1 MKEEM
6 EKILQEEQDGLL
18 LLSCDSLEET
28 VTGELIKGSFQV
40 FSPEGKKLKGRVIVS
55 DPRIVCRE
63 EVFQGESVEISY
75 SFDSS
80 VMEPG
85 ETVSGSFD
93 VLTNYGERQ
102 LSFTFHYPQKVLE
115 SSLGEIKNLFHF
127 TNLARSNWEEAVKLY
142 FSSEFEQILANA
154 DSEYKEIYKGLSVR
168 ENEQYM
174 DEFLQ
179 AVHKKDAVTY
189 AVEDTLLTLENLE
202 ESQKI
207 EILVRKNG
215 WGYTHLIP
223 KAQGDFLSLEKEGI
237 REEDFTGNVYVL
249 PVYIDYE
256 KLHQGRNWGEIIL
269 SSPYE
274 SIKITVLVSQNQ
286 HHRMRTAIEKR
297 KSAKELN
304 AKLTELYVNFR
315 SKNMAAVRFK
325 KESEEI
331 LEALQKSDERNP
343 AIKLY
348 SAHLY
353 ITQEKYPEAKWML
366 DRAAKYIQ
374 EEKSPVIYAYYLYLT
389 TLLVEEEEY
398 VSQVK
403 EKVNELYYNYE
414 ENWQI
419 AWLFMY
425 LSKELRGSA
434 QKKWEFLK
442 GVFVRGCT
450 SPVMYMEAVLLL
462 IYQPTLLNQLGEIE
476 LRILWFGQKRRM
488 LTPEIIGIF
497 QYLTLKEKEFSMP
510 VYRLLKDVCKENEH
524 SELLQALCSLLIK
537 GNKTGEEY
545 LEWYEKAILA
555 EIKITRL
562 YEYYMMSLDRKKAR
576 DIPRMVLLYFSYQT
590 ELNTEYAAYLYR
602 YIYENRDQMEDLY
615 LTYAPGIERFVVK
628 KLYGGKIDEDL
639 GYLYEHILLPDML
652 TEDNAKALVKI
663 LFTHELQ
670 WKEKEGEKLIIR
682 YPQKQQEEQYSKTGD
697 RMVMPVYT
705 RDYVLLREDKRG
717 NRFVK
722 KDSEKPVSYI
732 DLNMAAK
739 PMTKWGQD
747 SLAMALYLCTGNR
760 EWQNITW
767 EWEPYFR
774 YLSECEDIKPEE
786 RMELRIRL
794 MNFYFEM
801 DAMEKLDVMLEEVIP
816 YSVKKEDR
824 KTLLQYMAIRDYY
837 EKAYE
842 FIRIYDPQ
850 NIDPKILVR
859 VSSYMLEENKG
870 EKEILLWYIN
880 VAFRKGKYNVVMLQY
895 LIEHYRG
902 SSRYMK
908 EIFKAARNFEI
919 ATFQLSERLLMQILT
934 TKAYI
939 GDEVEI
945 FKDYVA
951 GGAKSQVEVAFLTYR
966 AVEYMRDD
974 REIDPYLIM
983 DIGRVYKR
991 EEELPL
997 VTHLA
1002 YLRYFSENSE
1012 EREKADME
1020 VLQEFLQEIVVEKE
1034 LILPFLLEYAD
1045 MEGMEVLADKT
1056 LISYRTVPKSRV
1068 VLHYRKS
1075 GAQEEKGSFKREE
1088 MQEVCFGIYVKECI
1102 LFYGEELQYYITEE
1116 QENQEQFTKSGILR
1130 KEDTKEKHK
1139 QSRYQKINDMAMGQ
1153 VMQDYDFVCQELE
1166 EYWKTEFVTGKVFY
1180 L

>member
-6 EKILQEEQDGLL
+6 EKILQEEQGEV
-18 LLSCDSLEET
+18 LLSCDILEEE
-28 VTGELIKGSFQV
+28 VTGNVIKGSFQI
-40 FSPEGKKLKGRVIVS
+40 FAPKGKKIKGRVLVS
-55 DPRIVCRE
+55 DPRVVCRE
-63 EVFQGESVEISY
+63 EVFQSESIEISY

-80 VMEPG
+80 FMEPG

-93 VLTNYGERQ
+93 VITNYGERQ
-102 LSFTFHYPQKVLE
+102 LSFAFHYPQKVLD
-115 SSLGEIKNLFHF
+115 STLGEIKNLFHF
-127 TNLARSNWEEAVKLY
+127 TNLARSSWEEAVKLY
-142 FSSEFEQILANA
+142 FSPEFEQILTNA
-154 DSEYKEIYKGLSVR
+154 DREYREIYKGLSGTV
-168 ENEQYM
+168 NEQYM

-179 AVHKKDAVTY
+179 AVHKKEAVTY
-189 AVEDTLLTLENLE
+189 TVENTELSLENLE

-207 EILVRKNG
+207 EIPVRKNG

-223 KAQGDFLSLEKEGI
+223 KTEGTFLSLEKEII
-237 REEDFTGNVYVL
+237 REEDFTGNVYFL
-249 PVYIDYE
+249 PVYINYD

-269 SSPYE
+269 SSSYE
-274 SIKITVLVSQNQ
+274 NIKITVLVSQNQ

-297 KSAKELN
+297 KNAKELN
-304 AKLTELYVNFR
+304 ARLTNLYVNFR
-315 SKNMAAVRFK
+315 GKNMAAVRFK

-343 AIKLY
+343 LIKLY
-348 SAHLY
+348 GAHLY

-398 VSQVK
+398 VNQVK

-414 ENWQI
+414 DNWQI
-419 AWLFMY
+419 AWLWMY

-442 GVFVRGCT
+442 RVFVRGCT

-462 IYQPTLLNQLGEIE
+462 TYQPTLLMELGEIE
-476 LRILWFGQKRRM
+476 LRVLWFGQKRKM
-488 LTPEIIGIF
+488 LTPEMVGII
-497 QYLTLKEKEFSMP
+497 QYLSMKEKEFSMP
-510 VYRLLKDVCKENEH
+510 VYRLLKEICQENENK
-524 SELLQALCSLLIK
+524 ELLQSLCSLLIK

-562 YEYYMMSLDRKKAR
+562 YEYYMMSFDRKKAR

-602 YIYENRDQMEDLY
+602 YIYENKEQLEDLY
-615 LTYAPGIERFVVK
+615 LTYAPSIERFVVK
-628 KLYGGKIDEDL
+628 KLYAGKIDEDL

-652 TEDNAKALVKI
+652 TEDNAKALVNI
-663 LFTHELQ
+663 LFTHELS
-670 WKEKEGEKLIIR
+670 WKAKEGENLIVR
-682 YPQKQQEEQYSKTGD
+682 YSQKQQEERYAGTKH
-697 RMVMPVYT
+697 RMAVPICN
-705 RDYVLLREDKRG
+705 RDYVLFREDKEG
-717 NRFVK
+717 NRFVRK
-722 KDSEKPVSYI
+722 EEEKPVSYI

-739 PMTKWGQD
+739 PMTKWCQD
-747 SLAMALYLCTGNR
+747 SLAMALYLCTGNQ

-774 YLSECEDIKPEE
+774 YLSDCEEIKPEE

-794 MNFYFEM
+794 MEFYFEM
-801 DAMEKLDVMLEEVIP
+801 DAMEKLDGMLEEVLP
-816 YSVKKEDR
+816 YSIKKEDR
-824 KTLLQYMAIRDYY
+824 KKLLQYMAIRDYY
-837 EKAYE
+837 EKAYD
-842 FIRIYDPQ
+842 FIKIYDPKK
-850 NIDPKILVR
+850 IDPKILVR
-859 VSSYMLEENKG
+859 VSTYMLEENKG
-870 EKEILLWYIN
+870 EKEVLLWYIN
-880 VAFRKGKYNVVMLQY
+880 TAFQKGKYNVVMLQY
-895 LIEHYRG
+895 LIENYRG
-902 SSRYMK
+902 NSLYMK
-908 EIFKAARNFEI
+908 EIYEAARNFEM
-919 ATFQLSERLLMQILT
+919 ATFQLSERLLMQILS

-939 GDEVEI
+939 GDEVDI
-945 FKDYVA
+945 FKDYVS
-951 GGAKSQVEVAFLTYR
+951 GGAKTQVEVAFLTYR
-966 AVEYMRDD
+966 AVAYMRDD

-991 EEELPL
+991 GEVLPL

-1002 YLRYFSENSE
+1002 YLRYFSENME
-1012 EREKADME
+1012 QRENADIDI
-1020 VLQEFLQEIVVEKE
+1020 LQEFLQKVVVEKE
-1034 LILPFLLEYAD
+1034 LLLPFLLEYAD
-1045 MEGMEVLADKT
+1045 MEGMEVLGDKT
-1056 LISYRTVPKSRV
+1056 LISYRTKPKSRV
-1068 VLHYRKS
+1068 IIHYRKS
-1075 GAQEEKGSFKREE
+1075 GQEEEKGNFKREE

-1116 QENQEQFTKSGILR
+1116 QENQEQFTKSGTLQ

-1139 QSRYQKINDMAMGQ
+1139 HSRYQKINDMAMGQ
-1153 VMQDYDFVCQELE
+1153 AMQDYDFVCQEME
-1166 EYWKTEFVTGKVFY
+1166 EYWKTEFVARKVFY